1 VWSKLVHVVADS
13 IGSGKFPAWASEDHV
28 CDSCSMAYARTRVDD
43 AVQAIQALPVQL
55 RAAVI
60 AVPPRTR
67 RQRPD
72 PSIWSVAEYACHI
85 RDVLISTT
93 IRLHRGRTESA
104 PAVDPMFNDLR
115 AELFR
120 YNQAN
125 LMAVLE
131 ETSAITAG
139 LCEEISRMHDPD
151 WDRVVLRQPNEQRTS
166 RWLVRQAMHEGLHHL
181 ADIAAVR
188 ASLM

>member
-1 VWSKLVHVVADS
+1 
-13 IGSGKFPAWASEDHV
+13 
-28 CDSCSMAYARTRVDD
+28 MAYAQTRVDD
-43 AVQAIQALPVQL
+43 AVQAIQALPEQL
-55 RAAVI
+55 RAAVR
-60 AVPPRTR
+60 AVPPGIR

-72 PSIWSVAEYACHI
+72 PSTWSVAEYACHI
-85 RDVLISTT
+85 RDVLVSTT

-120 YNQAN
+120 YNQAD

-131 ETSAITAG
+131 ETGAIASG
-139 LCEEISRMHDPD
+139 LCEEISRMNDPD
-151 WDRVVLRQPNEQRTS
+151 WDRVVLRQPDEQRTS
-166 RWLVRQAMHEGLHHL
+166 RWLVRHAMHEGLHHL
-181 ADIAAVR
+181 ADIAAVH